1 MLTVKIVII
10 GDSNVGKTSLSM
22 RYSDQAFQY
31 EYIKTIGT
39 NFFMKKLSLNGEE
52 TTFMLW
58 DLAGDESFG
67 LLRPV
72 FYQGT
77 FGAFLVFDIS
87 QRTSFVNLENWLKE
101 LQENLPQKIPT
112 VLACN
117 KVDLEKEAWKVSK
130 HEIQE
135 FANAQGLPYFM
146 TSAKSNENV
155 ELAFLKLIK
164 EIDSSLK
171 DISPANR

>member
-1 MLTVKIVII
+1 VII
-10 GDSNVGKTSLSM
+10 GDAEVGKTSLSI
-22 RYSDQAFQY
+22 RYADQTFQY

-72 FYQGT
+72 FYQGA

-87 QRTSFVNLENWLKE
+87 QRASFTHLENWLQE

-117 KVDLEKEAWKVSK
+117 KVDLEEEAWQVSE

-135 FANAQGLPYFM
+135 FAKTNRLPYFM
-146 TSAKSNENV
+146 TSAKNNKNV
-155 ELAFLKLIK
+155 EQAFLRLAK
-164 EIDSSLK
+164 EIGATLK
-171 DISPANR
+171 DIP